1 MEVRIMPVKAG
12 MLPLKARN
20 VAVFAVLFLMSAI
33 QAQTQSQTNSALGMN
48 LYLPSFEAR
57 FSIGFNYDLLR
68 SLTDVSFDNSKG
80 YFGFNVPLEQTLN
93 LKSMSYMVP
102 AFDNILNDTALIKN
116 GEDFKAKAGARQNPN
131 ITVRVDVPM
140 MGGVASFSNV
150 QNFYM
155 NFQTILGNPNLFLN
169 YDTSGINFLLRG
181 TVNVPLD
188 LTMSWETMT
197 FAYAFNVNKWAM
209 FALALNRHVFSVD
222 LRGKVDANLLGR
234 YSVDVSQGSGGIAI
248 PPIEG
253 NLDYPSERIRGQIYG
268 YYDAD
273 VWSPSLAMKLWRFS
287 MDARFGIKTRAKGE
301 LTATYALPF
310 FLDPETFKTTI
321 KFDSVGSF
329 MDPAVRI
336 GLQTNATDS
345 LTYTTQKT
353 SAGKTRQSEL
363 EWSMPTGLTFGF
375 DIIKEHLSISYTKL
389 YGDLGLKLDHVSK
402 VTSSLSGDTVAGT
415 KNDSMVLDLGFSIDH
430 IMTLHVAVYTAYLN
444 LGAFAMDMRSASHS
458 NILGRAVPSQ
468 IRLGNAA
475 LLPILNMGTLLG
487 TRWQVLIDLNILPV
501 PALRSGLVY
510 NF

>member
-1 MEVRIMPVKAG
+1 MIPM
-12 MLPLKARN
+12 KARST
-20 VAVFAVLFLMSAI
+20 VVFFILLFLSTTH
-33 QAQTQSQTNSALGMN
+33 AQTNDGTPTNSALGMN

-57 FSIGFNYDLLR
+57 LSIGFNYDLLR

-93 LKSMSYMVP
+93 LKSMSPMVP
-102 AFDNILNDTALIKN
+102 AFDNILSDTTIIKN
-116 GEDFKAKAGARQNPN
+116 GNDFKAKAGARQNPN

-222 LRGKVDANLLGR
+222 LRGKVDADLLGR
-234 YSVDVSQGSGGIAI
+234 YSVDVSQAGGAGGVSI

-253 NLDYPSERIRGQIYG
+253 TLNYPSERIHGQIYG

-287 MDARFGIKTRAKGE
+287 LDARFGIKTRAKGE
-301 LTATYALPF
+301 LSATYALPF
-310 FLDPETFKTTI
+310 FLDPETFQSSVDFGKT
-321 KFDSVGSF
+321 SSF
-329 MDPAVRI
+329 NDPNIRI

-345 LTYTTQKT
+345 LSYTTEKT
-353 SAGKTRQSEL
+353 SGGKTRQSDL
-363 EWSMPTGLTFGF
+363 EWSMPTGITLGF
-375 DIIKEHLSISYTKL
+375 DIIRDHLSISYTKL
-389 YGDLGLKLDHVSK
+389 YGDLGLKLDHISK
-402 VTSSLSGDTVAGT
+402 VTSSLNGDTVSGS
-415 KNDSMVLDLGFSIDH
+415 KNDSMVLDMGFSIDH
-430 IMTLHVAVYTAYLN
+430 IMTMRISVYTAYLN
-444 LGAFAMDMRSASHS
+444 LGAFAMDMRSAGHS
-458 NILGRAVPSQ
+458 NMLGSKMPSQ
-468 IRLGNAA
+468 IKLGNAA

-487 TRWQVLIDLNILPV
+487 TRWQVLLDLNILPV